1 MKRSI
6 NSRFNQLFSCHD
18 AEGTDLVRRLLHLQP
33 SRRLSAS
40 AGLRHAYVR
49 RFRGA
54 NAGAPRVK
62 ATTVVPP
69 FDDNV
74 QLSVDEYR
82 QKLYELI
89 EATKTAQKQQ
99 RKQEQQQQEKA

>member
-1 MKRSI
+1 M
-6 NSRFNQLFSCHD
+6 
-18 AEGTDLVRRLLHLQP
+18 
-33 SRRLSAS
+33 
-40 AGLRHAYVR
+40 RHAYVR

-54 NAGAPRVK
+54 NAGAPKTK
-62 ATTVVPP
+62 ASTVVPP

-89 EATKTAQKQQ
+89 EATKAAQKM
-99 RKQEQQQQEKA
+99 KMKSNEGDGKAK